1 MENKVH
7 APEIAMKNS
16 EKHVCKRKTKLI
28 IINLNYLTAI
38 NVDISAVGLS
48 IVIAL
53 ANLLVT

>member
-1 MENKVH
+1 MCAKE
-7 APEIAMKNS
+7 
-16 EKHVCKRKTKLI
+16 KTKLI

>member
-1 MENKVH
+1 MCAKE
-7 APEIAMKNS
+7 
-16 EKHVCKRKTKLI
+16 KTKLI
-28 IINLNYLTAI
+28 IIILNYLTAI